1 MGELRTRSAQQMQ
14 RAFVSEYA
22 TPTSGEPKWESKDA
36 LTSAEMAAKPIT
48 PEQMRNAAAADAR
61 YRSSHM
67 EVEAKLG
74 PEDFDMVRRKRMI
87 YRSKQRGWLE
97 ADLLLGTWAVEV
109 SYVLCRC
116 GVSALKHACTHARM
130 HACTHTLHT
139 PPNPARTHPLT
150 PPPSSE
156 CAAPHPC

>member
-1 MGELRTRSAQQMQ
+1 MFGLKVVFKRSMGFIGESQTRSAQQMQ

-48 PEQMRNAAAADAR
+48 PEQMHNAAAADAR

-109 SYVLCRC
+109 SYVLCS
-116 GVSALKHACTHARM
+116 GVSALKHACTHILR
-130 HACTHTLHT
+130 TLH
-139 PPNPARTHPLT
+139 
-150 PPPSSE
+150 
-156 CAAPHPC
+156 